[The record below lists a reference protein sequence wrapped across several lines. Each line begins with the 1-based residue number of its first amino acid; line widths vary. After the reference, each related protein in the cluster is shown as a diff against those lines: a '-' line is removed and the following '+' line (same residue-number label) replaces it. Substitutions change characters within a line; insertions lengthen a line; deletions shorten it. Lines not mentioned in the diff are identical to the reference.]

1 MRKIIVLEH
10 ISQDGVI
17 QAPGGQTE
25 DPSNGFTQG
34 GWIYPFSDEMLGN
47 EIRKHM
53 KSSFDLLLGR
63 FTYDLWAKY
72 WPNNDG
78 WSEANQAI
86 KYVASNTL
94 NGVSWKPSVILKN
107 NIVDQIKEI
116 KRQEGKDIHIWGSS
130 NLLHTLFEYDLVDE
144 LYLFVYPVCLEKGKR
159 LFVNGQI
166 PKKFQLIES
175 ITTTKGV
182 TITKYKRY
190 IK

>member
-25 DPSNGFTQG
+25 DSSNGFTQG

-78 WSEANQAI
+78 WPEANQAV
-86 KYVASNTL
+86 KYVTSNTMD
-94 NGVSWKPSVILKN
+94 VASWKPSIILKN
-107 NIVDQIKEI
+107 NIIEQIKEI
-116 KRQEGKDIHIWGSS
+116 KNQDGKDIHIWGSS
-130 NLLHTLFEYDLVDE
+130 NLLHTLFTYDLVDE
-144 LYLFVYPVCLEKGKR
+144 LCLFVYPIYLEKGKR
-159 LFVNGQI
+159 LFEDGEI
-166 PKKFQLIES
+166 PKMYQMVES
-175 ITTTKGV
+175 KLTTKGV
-182 TITKYKRY
+182 KIVKYKRN